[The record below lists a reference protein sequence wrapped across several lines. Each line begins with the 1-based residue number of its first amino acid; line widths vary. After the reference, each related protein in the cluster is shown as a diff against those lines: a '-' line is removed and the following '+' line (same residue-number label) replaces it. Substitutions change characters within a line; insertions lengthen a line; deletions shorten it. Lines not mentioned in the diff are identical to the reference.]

1 MHAGPRVRALL
12 DELTFAEKLGQLQI
26 VFRPRAEDAAQLVR
40 GGVGSVFWPR
50 SAAATNALQRVAVE
64 ETRLGIPLL
73 VGLDVIHG
81 QRTIAPVPLAQ
92 AASFDPEIVERLAR
106 LAAAEARSGGA
117 NWTFSPMLDVSRD
130 PRWGRVVEGFGEDVH
145 VTSQMGRAMVRGYQG
160 ASLAASD
167 AVAATAKH
175 YVAYGQPEGGRDYDA
190 ADVSEHRLRNV
201 HLEPFRAV
209 VEEGAASVMVSFNT
223 VAGRPMHANRRLLTG
238 VLKEEWGFGGVVVG
252 DADGVRNLIPHGVAE
267 DLGDAVRLAYAAGL
281 DVEMG
286 GAPADL
292 DPSELAPERLDPARI
307 DDAVARVLA
316 LKEALGLFDDPY
328 VPEADERTEPTDEA
342 RRMVREAAARSCV
355 LLKNDGAL
363 PLREPRRVLL
373 AGPYAESTD
382 HLGAWT
388 QSFAASARSI
398 ADEFRMRRPDAD
410 VRVVSGVGFLD
421 DDASGIAEAV
431 AAARDVDVVLV
442 LVGEPSSLS
451 GEAASR
457 SNLGLSGRQADL
469 IRAIAATGT
478 PFAVVLENG
487 RPLVVADW
495 IDEAPSV
502 LEAWHGGTE
511 ASAAIVDVLLGDA
524 DPAGRLP
531 MSFPRSIGQV
541 PVYYAHERTGRPAAT
556 GGTLTDTVVDVGL
569 HGPDNVHEKY
579 TSKYLDL
586 ELGPQFAFGHGS
598 GYASFTHR
606 PPRLSRDEVAL
617 GDLGRGQGV
626 TVELDATNTSDRS
639 GDEVILVFLEDVVAS
654 VATPVRRLVAFERR
668 TLDAGETTTFSFHL
682 GERDLGFWATDGA
695 SARFVVE
702 PGLFRLHVG
711 PTLEHTD
718 AVELRVLDRPPT
730 TITAHEGDPR

>member
-1 MHAGPRVRALL
+1 MSPSPRVRALL
-12 DELTFAEKLGQLQI
+12 DELTWAEKLGQLQI

-40 GGVGSVFWPR
+40 DGVGSVFWPR
-50 SAAATNALQRVAVE
+50 SAAATNVLQRVAVE

-92 AASFDPEIVERLAR
+92 AASFDAGMVQRLAY

-130 PRWGRVVEGFGEDVH
+130 PRWGRAVEGFGEDVH
-145 VTSQMGRAMVRGYQG
+145 LTAELGRAMVRGYQG
-160 ASLAASD
+160 DSLAAPD
-167 AVAATAKH
+167 AIAATAKH
-175 YVAYGQPEGGRDYDA
+175 YVAYGQPEGGRDYDG

-209 VEEGAASVMVSFNT
+209 IEAGAASVMASFNT

-267 DLGDAVRLAYAAGL
+267 DLADAVHIAYAAGL

-292 DPSELAPERLDPARI
+292 DPAELTAGRLDPARI

-328 VPEADERTEPTDEA
+328 VPEADERIEPTDA
-342 RRMVREAAARSCV
+342 SRRMVREAAARSCV
-355 LLKNDGAL
+355 LLKNDGTL

-373 AGPYAESTD
+373 TGPYAESTD

-388 QSFAASARSI
+388 QSFAAPARRI
-398 ADEFRMRRPDAD
+398 ADEFRERRPGTD
-410 VRVVSGVGFLD
+410 VRVVPGVGFLD
-421 DDASGIAEAV
+421 DDATGIPEAV
-431 AAARDVDVVLV
+431 AAAREVDVVLV

-457 SNLGLSGRQADL
+457 SDLRLPGRQVDL
-469 IRAIAATGT
+469 IRAIAASGM

-531 MSFPRSIGQV
+531 MSFPRSAGQV
-541 PVYYAHERTGRPAAT
+541 PIYYAHERTGRPATT
-556 GGTLTDTVVDVGL
+556 GGTLTDTAVDVGL

-598 GYASFTHR
+598 GYARFTHGL
-606 PPRLSRDEVAL
+606 PRLSPDEVSL
-617 GDLGRGQGV
+617 GDLDRGLGV
-626 TVELDATNTSDRS
+626 TAEVDVTNTADRA
-639 GDEVILVFLEDVVAS
+639 GDEVVLVFLEDVVAS
-654 VATPVRRLVAFERR
+654 VAPPVRRLVAFERR
-668 TLDAGETTTFSFHL
+668 SLNAGETATFSFAL
-682 GERDLGFWATDGA
+682 GERDLGFWATDA
-695 SARFVVE
+695 ADARFVVE

-711 PTLEHTD
+711 PTLEHTQ
-718 AVELRVLDRPPT
+718 AVELRVSDRP

>member
-1 MHAGPRVRALL
+1 M
-12 DELTFAEKLGQLQI
+12 
-26 VFRPRAEDAAQLVR
+26 
-40 GGVGSVFWPR
+40 
-50 SAAATNALQRVAVE
+50 
-64 ETRLGIPLL
+64 
-73 VGLDVIHG
+73 IHG

-92 AASFDPEIVERLAR
+92 AASFDAGMVQRLAY

-130 PRWGRVVEGFGEDVH
+130 PRWGRAVEGFGEDVH
-145 VTSQMGRAMVRGYQG
+145 LTAELGRAMVRGYQG
-160 ASLAASD
+160 DSLAAPD
-167 AVAATAKH
+167 AIAATAKH
-175 YVAYGQPEGGRDYDA
+175 YVAYGQPEGGRDYDG

-209 VEEGAASVMVSFNT
+209 IEAGAASVMASFNT

-267 DLGDAVRLAYAAGL
+267 DLADAVHIAYAAGL

-292 DPSELAPERLDPARI
+292 DPAELTAGRLDPARI

-328 VPEADERTEPTDEA
+328 VPEADERIEPTDA
-342 RRMVREAAARSCV
+342 SRRMVREAAARSCV
-355 LLKNDGAL
+355 LLKNDGTL

-373 AGPYAESTD
+373 TGPYAESTD

-388 QSFAASARSI
+388 QSFAAPARSI
-398 ADEFRMRRPDAD
+398 ADEFRERRPGTD
-410 VRVVSGVGFLD
+410 VRVVPGVGFLD
-421 DDASGIAEAV
+421 DDATGIPEAV
-431 AAARDVDVVLV
+431 AAAREVDVVLV

-457 SNLGLSGRQADL
+457 SDLRLPGRQVDL
-469 IRAIAATGT
+469 IRAIAASGM

-531 MSFPRSIGQV
+531 MSFPRSAGQV
-541 PVYYAHERTGRPAAT
+541 PIYYAHERTGRPATT
-556 GGTLTDTVVDVGL
+556 GGTLTDTAVDVGL

-598 GYASFTHR
+598 GYARFTHGL
-606 PPRLSRDEVAL
+606 PRLSRDEVSL
-617 GDLGRGQGV
+617 GDLDRGLGV
-626 TVELDATNTSDRS
+626 TVEVDVTNTADRA
-639 GDEVILVFLEDVVAS
+639 GDEVVLVFLEDAVAS
-654 VATPVRRLVAFERR
+654 VAPPVRRLVAFERR
-668 TLDAGETTTFSFHL
+668 SLNAGETATFSFAL
-682 GERDLGFWATDGA
+682 GERDLGFWATDA
-695 SARFVVE
+695 ADARFVVE
-702 PGLFRLHVG
+702 PGLFQLHVG
-711 PTLEHTD
+711 PTLEHTQ
-718 AVELRVLDRPPT
+718 AVELRVSDRP

>member
-1 MHAGPRVRALL
+1 MSPSPRVRALL
-12 DELTFAEKLGQLQI
+12 DGLTWAEKLGQLQI
-26 VFRPRAEDAAQLVR
+26 VFRPALEDAAQLVR
-40 GGVGSVFWPR
+40 DGIGSVFWPR
-50 SAAATNALQRVAVE
+50 SAAATNELQRVAVD

-73 VGLDVIHG
+73 VGLDVVHG

-92 AASFDPEIVERLAR
+92 AASFDPEMVESLAH

-130 PRWGRVVEGFGEDVH
+130 PRWGRAVEGFGEDVH
-145 VTSQMGRAMVRGYQG
+145 LTAELGRAMVRGYQG
-160 ASLAASD
+160 DSLAASD
-167 AVAATAKH
+167 AIAATAKH
-175 YVAYGQPEGGRDYDA
+175 YVAYGQPEGGRDYDG

-209 VEEGAASVMVSFNT
+209 VDAGAASVMAAFNT
-223 VAGRPMHANRRLLTG
+223 VAGRPMHANRRLLTE
-238 VLKEEWGFGGVVVG
+238 VLKEDWGFDGVVVG

-267 DLGDAVRLAYAAGL
+267 DLADAVRLAYAAGL

-292 DPSELAPERLDPARI
+292 DPGELAGRLDPARL

-328 VPEADERTEPTDEA
+328 VPEADERTEPTGEA
-342 RRMVREAAARSCV
+342 RRIVREAAARSCV
-355 LLKNDGAL
+355 LLKNDGTL
-363 PLREPRRVLL
+363 PLRDPRRVLL
-373 AGPYAESTD
+373 TGPYAESTD

-388 QSFAASARSI
+388 QSFAAPARSI
-398 ADEFRMRRPDAD
+398 ADELRERHPDAD
-410 VRVVSGVGFLD
+410 VRVVPGVGFLD
-421 DDASGIAEAV
+421 DDTSGIPDAV
-431 AAARDVDVVLV
+431 GAARDADVVV
-442 LVGEPSSLS
+442 VCVGEPSSLS

-457 SNLGLSGRQADL
+457 SDLRLPGRQADL
-469 IRAIAATGT
+469 IRAIAETGT
-478 PFAVVLENG
+478 SFAVVLENG

-495 IDEAPSV
+495 IDVAPSV

-531 MSFPRSIGQV
+531 MSFPRSAGQV
-541 PVYYAHERTGRPAAT
+541 PIYYAHERTGRPATT
-556 GGTLTDTVVDVGL
+556 GGTLTDTAVDVGL

-598 GYASFTHR
+598 GYASFTHGL
-606 PPRLSRDEVAL
+606 PRLSRDEVPL
-617 GDLGRGQGV
+617 GDLDRGLRV
-626 TVELDATNTSDRS
+626 TVELDVTNTSDRA
-639 GDEVILVFLEDVVAS
+639 GDEVVLVLLEDVVAS
-654 VATPVRRLVAFERR
+654 IAPPVRRLVAFERR
-668 TLDAGETTTFSFHL
+668 TLEPGATATFAFEL
-682 GERDLGFWATDGA
+682 GSRELGFWATDA
-695 SARFVVE
+695 ADSRFVVE

-711 PTLEHTD
+711 PTLERTQ
-718 AVELRVLDRPPT
+718 AVELRVS
-730 TITAHEGDPR
+730 

>member
-1 MHAGPRVRALL
+1 MSPSPRVRALL
-12 DELTFAEKLGQLQI
+12 DELTWAEKLGQLQI

-40 GGVGSVFWPR
+40 DGVGSVFWPR
-50 SAAATNALQRVAVE
+50 SAAATNVLQRVAVE

-92 AASFDPEIVERLAR
+92 AASFDAGMVQRLAY

-130 PRWGRVVEGFGEDVH
+130 PRWGRAVEGFGEDVH
-145 VTSQMGRAMVRGYQG
+145 LTAELGRAMVRGYQG
-160 ASLAASD
+160 DSLAAPD
-167 AVAATAKH
+167 AIAATAKH
-175 YVAYGQPEGGRDYDA
+175 YVAYGQPEGGRDYDG

-209 VEEGAASVMVSFNT
+209 IEAGAASVMASFNT

-267 DLGDAVRLAYAAGL
+267 DLADAVHIAYAAGL

-292 DPSELAPERLDPARI
+292 DPAELTAGRLDPARI

-328 VPEADERTEPTDEA
+328 VPEADERIEPTDA
-342 RRMVREAAARSCV
+342 SRRMVREAAARSCV
-355 LLKNDGAL
+355 LLKNDGTL

-373 AGPYAESTD
+373 TGPYAESTD

-388 QSFAASARSI
+388 QSFAAPARSI
-398 ADEFRMRRPDAD
+398 ADELRERRPDAD
-410 VRVVSGVGFLD
+410 VRVVPGVGFLD
-421 DDASGIAEAV
+421 DATSGIAGTV
-431 AAARDVDVVLV
+431 SAARDADVVV
-442 LVGEPSSLS
+442 VCVGEPSSLS

-457 SNLGLSGRQADL
+457 SDLRLPGRQADL

-495 IDEAPSV
+495 IDEAPTV

-531 MSFPRSIGQV
+531 MSFPRSVGQV
-541 PVYYAHERTGRPAAT
+541 PVYYAHERTGRPATT
-556 GGTLTDTVVDVGL
+556 GGTLTDTAVDVGL

-598 GYASFTHR
+598 GYASFTHGL
-606 PPRLSRDEVAL
+606 PRLSRDEVSL
-617 GDLGRGQGV
+617 GDLDRGPRV
-626 TVELDATNTSDRS
+626 TLELDVANTSDRG
-639 GDEVILVFLEDVVAS
+639 GDEVILVFLEDAVAS
-654 VATPVRRLVAFERR
+654 VAPPVRRLVAFERR
-668 TLDAGETTTFSFHL
+668 SLNAGETATFSFAL
-682 GERDLGFWATDGA
+682 GERDLGFWATDA
-695 SARFVVE
+695 ADARFVVE

-711 PTLEHTD
+711 PTLEHTQ
-718 AVELRVLDRPPT
+718 AVELRVSDRP

>member
-1 MHAGPRVRALL
+1 MSPSPRVRALL
-12 DELTFAEKLGQLQI
+12 DELTWAEKLGQLQI

-40 GGVGSVFWPR
+40 DGVGSVFWPR
-50 SAAATNALQRVAVE
+50 SAAATNVLQRVAVE
-64 ETRLGIPLL
+64 ETRLGVPLL

-92 AASFDPEIVERLAR
+92 AASFDAGMVQRLAY

-130 PRWGRVVEGFGEDVH
+130 PRWGRAVEGFGEDVH
-145 VTSQMGRAMVRGYQG
+145 LTAELGRAMVRGYQG
-160 ASLAASD
+160 DSLAAPD
-167 AVAATAKH
+167 AIAATAKH
-175 YVAYGQPEGGRDYDA
+175 YVAYGQPEGGRDYDG

-209 VEEGAASVMVSFNT
+209 IEAGAASVMASFNT

-267 DLGDAVRLAYAAGL
+267 DLADAVHIAYAAGL

-292 DPSELAPERLDPARI
+292 DPAELTAGRLDPARI

-328 VPEADERTEPTDEA
+328 VPEADERIEPTDA
-342 RRMVREAAARSCV
+342 SRRMVREAAARSCV
-355 LLKNDGAL
+355 LLKNDGTL

-373 AGPYAESTD
+373 TGPYAESTD

-388 QSFAASARSI
+388 QSFAAPARSI
-398 ADEFRMRRPDAD
+398 ADELRERRPDAD
-410 VRVVSGVGFLD
+410 VRVVPGVGFLD
-421 DDASGIAEAV
+421 DATSGIAGTV
-431 AAARDVDVVLV
+431 SAARDADVVV
-442 LVGEPSSLS
+442 VCVGEPSSLS

-457 SNLGLSGRQADL
+457 SDLRLPGRQADL

-495 IDEAPSV
+495 IDEAPTV

-531 MSFPRSIGQV
+531 MSFPRSVGQV
-541 PVYYAHERTGRPAAT
+541 PVYYAHERTGRPATT
-556 GGTLTDTVVDVGL
+556 GGTLTDTAVDVGL

-598 GYASFTHR
+598 GYASFTHGL
-606 PPRLSRDEVAL
+606 PRLSRDEVSL
-617 GDLGRGQGV
+617 GDLDRGPRV
-626 TVELDATNTSDRS
+626 TLELDVANTSDRG
-639 GDEVILVFLEDVVAS
+639 GDEVILVFLEDAVAS
-654 VATPVRRLVAFERR
+654 VAPPVRRLVAFERR
-668 TLDAGETTTFSFHL
+668 SLNAGETATFSFAL
-682 GERDLGFWATDGA
+682 GERDLGFWATDA
-695 SARFVVE
+695 ADARFVVE

-711 PTLEHTD
+711 PTLEHTQ
-718 AVELRVLDRPPT
+718 AVELRVSDRP

>member
-1 MHAGPRVRALL
+1 MSASPRVRALL
-12 DELTFAEKLGQLQI
+12 DELTLAEKLGQLQI

-40 GGVGSVFWPR
+40 DGVGSVFWPR

-92 AASFDPEIVERLAR
+92 GASFDRRMVQRLAR
-106 LAAAEARSGGA
+106 LAATEARSGGA

-130 PRWGRVVEGFGEDVH
+130 PRWGRAVEGFGEDVH
-145 VTSQMGRAMVRGYQG
+145 LTAELGRAMVRGYQG
-160 ASLAASD
+160 DSLATSD
-167 AVAATAKH
+167 AIAATAKH

-209 VEEGAASVMVSFNT
+209 VEEGAASVMASFNT

-267 DLGDAVRLAYAAGL
+267 DLAHAVRLAYAAGL

-292 DPSELAPERLDPARI
+292 DPSELAPGRLDPARV

-328 VPEADERTEPTDEA
+328 VSEADERTEPTAEA
-342 RRMVREAAARSCV
+342 RRIVREAASRSCV
-355 LLKNDGAL
+355 LLKNDGTL

-373 AGPYAESTD
+373 TGPYADSTD

-388 QSFAASARSI
+388 QSFAAPARSI
-398 ADEFRMRRPDAD
+398 ADELRERRPDAD
-410 VRVVSGVGFLD
+410 VRVVPGVGFLD
-421 DDASGIAEAV
+421 DDATGIAEAA

-457 SNLGLSGRQADL
+457 SDLRLPGRQADL
-469 IRAIAATGT
+469 IRAIAETGT

-495 IDEAPSV
+495 IDSAPSV

-531 MSFPRSIGQV
+531 MSFPRSAGQV
-541 PVYYAHERTGRPAAT
+541 PIYYAHERTGRPATT
-556 GGTLTDTVVDVGL
+556 GGTLTDTAVDVGL

-598 GYASFTHR
+598 GYASFTHGL
-606 PPRLSRDEVAL
+606 PRLSRDGIAL
-617 GDLGRGQGV
+617 GDLDRGLRV
-626 TVELDATNTSDRS
+626 TVEADVANTSDRR
-639 GDEVILVFLEDVVAS
+639 GDEVALVFLEDVVAS
-654 VATPVRRLVAFERR
+654 VAPPVRRLVAFERR
-668 TLDAGETTTFSFHL
+668 TLDPGDTATFSFEL
-682 GERDLGFWATDGA
+682 GERDLGLWATDA
-695 SARFVVE
+695 ADARFVVE

-711 PTLEHTD
+711 PTLERTQ
-718 AVELRVLDRPPT
+718 AVELRV
-730 TITAHEGDPR
+730 G

>member
-1 MHAGPRVRALL
+1 MSPSPRVRALL
-12 DELTFAEKLGQLQI
+12 DELTWAEKLGQLQI

-40 GGVGSVFWPR
+40 DGVGSVFWPR
-50 SAAATNALQRVAVE
+50 SAAATNVLQRVAVE

-92 AASFDPEIVERLAR
+92 AASFDAGMVQRLAY

-130 PRWGRVVEGFGEDVH
+130 PRWGRAVEGFGEDVH
-145 VTSQMGRAMVRGYQG
+145 LTAELGRAMVRGYQG
-160 ASLAASD
+160 DSLAAPD
-167 AVAATAKH
+167 AIAATAKH
-175 YVAYGQPEGGRDYDA
+175 YVAYGQPEGGRDYDG

-209 VEEGAASVMVSFNT
+209 IEAGAASVMASFNT

-267 DLGDAVRLAYAAGL
+267 DLADAVHIAYAAGL

-292 DPSELAPERLDPARI
+292 DPAELTAGRLDPARI

-328 VPEADERTEPTDEA
+328 VPEADERIEPTDA
-342 RRMVREAAARSCV
+342 SRRMVREAAARSCV
-355 LLKNDGAL
+355 LLKNDGTL

-373 AGPYAESTD
+373 TGPYAESTD

-388 QSFAASARSI
+388 QSFAAPARSI
-398 ADEFRMRRPDAD
+398 ADEFRERRPGTD
-410 VRVVSGVGFLD
+410 VRVVPGVGFLD
-421 DDASGIAEAV
+421 DDATGIPEAV
-431 AAARDVDVVLV
+431 AAAQEVDVVLV

-457 SNLGLSGRQADL
+457 SDLRLPGRQVDL
-469 IRAIAATGT
+469 IRAIAASGM

-487 RPLVVADW
+487 RPLVAADW

-531 MSFPRSIGQV
+531 MSFPRSAGQV
-541 PVYYAHERTGRPAAT
+541 PIYYAHERTGRPATT
-556 GGTLTDTVVDVGL
+556 GGTLTDTAEDVGL

-586 ELGPQFAFGHGS
+586 DLDPRFAFGHGS
-598 GYASFTHR
+598 GYATFDRSA
-606 PPRLSRDEVAL
+606 PRVSTATVSLA
-617 GDLGRGQGV
+617 DLEAGATATLEIDV
-626 TVELDATNTSDRS
+626 TNTAARP
-639 GDEVILVFLEDVVAS
+639 GDDVVQVYVQDLVAS
-654 VATPVRRLVAFERR
+654 VAQPVRRLIAFERR
-668 TLDAGETTTFSFHL
+668 TLEPGETATLSFAI
-682 GERDLGFWATDGA
+682 GRDELRFWDAA

-711 PTLEHTD
+711 GTLASTRS
-718 AVELRVLDRPPT
+718 VELRV
-730 TITAHEGDPR
+730 GGG

>member
-1 MHAGPRVRALL
+1 MSPSPRVRALL
-12 DELTFAEKLGQLQI
+12 DELTWAERLGQLQI

-40 GGVGSVFWPR
+40 DGIGSVFWPR
-50 SAAATNALQRVAVE
+50 SAAATNALQRVAAE

-92 AASFDPEIVERLAR
+92 GVSFDRGMVEELAH

-117 NWTFSPMLDVSRD
+117 NWTFSPMLDVCRD
-130 PRWGRVVEGFGEDVH
+130 PRWGRAVEGFGEDVH
-145 VTSQMGRAMVRGYQG
+145 LTAELGRAMVRGYQG
-160 ASLAASD
+160 DSLAASD
-167 AVAATAKH
+167 AMAATAKH

-190 ADVSEHRLRNV
+190 VDVSEHLLRNV
-201 HLEPFRAV
+201 HLEPFRVAV
-209 VEEGAASVMVSFNT
+209 DAGAASVMVSFNT

-238 VLKEEWGFGGVVVG
+238 VLKEEWGFDGVVVG
-252 DADGVRNLIPHGVAE
+252 DADGVRNLIPHGVAV
-267 DLGDAVRLAYAAGL
+267 DLADAMRLAYAAGL

-286 GAPADL
+286 GAPGDL
-292 DPSELAPERLDPARI
+292 DPSEVAPERLDPTRI

-316 LKEALGLFDDPY
+316 LKERLGLFDDPY
-328 VPEADERTEPTDEA
+328 VPEADELAEPTDEA

-355 LLKNDGAL
+355 LLKNDGTL
-363 PLREPRRVLL
+363 PLRDPRRVLL
-373 AGPYAESTD
+373 TGPYADSTD

-388 QSFAASARSI
+388 QSFASPARRI
-398 ADEFRMRRPDAD
+398 ADEFRERRPDAD
-410 VRVVSGVGFLD
+410 VRVVPGVGFLD
-421 DDASGIAEAV
+421 DDVSGIAEAV
-431 AAARDVDVVLV
+431 ATAREVDVVVV

-457 SNLGLSGRQADL
+457 SDLRLPGRQAEL

-495 IDEAPSV
+495 IDRAPSV

-524 DPAGRLP
+524 DPAGRVP
-531 MSFPRSIGQV
+531 MSFPRSVGQV
-541 PVYYAHERTGRPAAT
+541 PVYYAHERTGRPATT
-556 GGTLTDTVVDVGL
+556 GGTLTDTAVDVGL

-598 GYASFTHR
+598 GYASFTHGQ
-606 PPRLSRDEVAL
+606 PRVDREEVPL
-617 GDLGRGQGV
+617 VDLERGLRV
-626 TVELDATNTSDRS
+626 TLELDVTNTSDRA
-639 GDEVILVFLEDVVAS
+639 GDEVVLVFLEDVVAS
-654 VATPVRRLVAFERR
+654 VAPPVRRLVAFERR
-668 TLDAGETTTFSFHL
+668 SFDSGETATFSFEL
-682 GERDLGFWATDGA
+682 GQRDLGFWATDA
-695 SARFVVE
+695 ADARFVVE

-711 PTLEHTD
+711 PALERTQ
-718 AVELRVLDRPPT
+718 AVELRVNDRPT
-730 TITAHEGDPR
+730 TITANEGDPR